1 MRRSTALRI
10 GGFDSSDRQTLARI
24 LGPASRFAA
33 RAAMAADRQ
42 GLYHEFHVAMMGWS
56 EDPTDDEVVEI
67 ARAIGLDVE
76 RLRRDME
83 DRAIAENLDETARLA
98 DALGIGGTPAF
109 VIGGTLIPGAVD
121 GASLMELVSEAR
133 VGG

>member
-1 MRRSTALRI
+1 
-10 GGFDSSDRQTLARI
+10 
-24 LGPASRFAA
+24 
-33 RAAMAADRQ
+33 
-42 GLYHEFHVAMMGWS
+42 MMGWS

-83 DRAIAENLDETARLA
+83 DRAIAEYLDETARLA

-109 VIGGTLIPGAVD
+109 VIGGTLIPGAVA
-121 GASLMELVSEAR
+121 GASCRWRQRWSWSQRL
-133 VGG
+133 G

>member
-1 MRRSTALRI
+1 
-10 GGFDSSDRQTLARI
+10 
-24 LGPASRFAA
+24 
-33 RAAMAADRQ
+33 
-42 GLYHEFHVAMMGWS
+42 MMGWS

-109 VIGGTLIPGAVD
+109 VIGGTLILAPSMAPAVD

-133 VGG
+133 VSG